1 MSSVDSFLTAKGLGI
16 IKREQHLLKDISLVI
31 NAAEIT
37 LFLGHNGAG
46 KTLLM
51 QVLHGLILPDQ
62 GAVSSA
68 PATRQRMVFQK
79 PIMLRRTAAQYFD
92 FVCPRLEPAQR
103 HLWFERAQLISRMH
117 APARRL
123 SGGEQQKLALIGALG
138 AKPNVLFLDEPAASL
153 DVEATLLIEKLI
165 TDARDAGTSIV
176 MTSHNRAQAARL
188 ADQVVFMDH
197 GRITEQTEAKEFFS
211 GPQST
216 AGRHYLEFS

>member
-1 MSSVDSFLTAKGLGI
+1 MSSADSFLTAHKLSI
-16 IKREQHLLKDISLVI
+16 IKSEHHLLKNISLEI
-31 NAAEIT
+31 KAAEIT
-37 LFLGHNGAG
+37 LLLGHNGAG

-62 GAVSSA
+62 GAVSSS

-79 PIMLRRTAAQYFD
+79 PIMLRRTAAQHFD
-92 FVCPRLEPAQR
+92 FVCPGLEPAQR
-103 HLWFERAQLISRMH
+103 HLWFDRAKLTYRMF

-153 DVEATLLIEKLI
+153 DVEATMLVEKLI

-197 GRITEQTEAKEFFS
+197 GQIIEQTEAKAFFS

>member
-1 MSSVDSFLTAKGLGI
+1 MSSANSFLTAQGLSI
-16 IKREQHLLKDISLVI
+16 TKSEQHLLKNITLEI
-31 NAAEIT
+31 KAAEIIV
-37 LFLGHNGAG
+37 FLGHNGAG

-51 QVLHGLILPDQ
+51 QVLHGLIQPDQ

-68 PATRQRMVFQK
+68 PGTRQRMVFQK

-92 FVCPRLEPAQR
+92 FVCPGLEPIER
-103 HLWFERAQLISRMH
+103 HLWFERAQLISRMC

-153 DVEATLLIEKLI
+153 DVEATLVVEKLI

-188 ADQVVFMDH
+188 ADRVVFMDQ
-197 GRITEQTEAKEFFS
+197 GQITEQTKAKAFFS
-211 GPQST
+211 GPQSN
-216 AGRHYLEFS
+216 AGRRYLEFT

>member
-1 MSSVDSFLTAKGLGI
+1 MSNAGSFLTAHELSITKS
-16 IKREQHLLKDISLVI
+16 EQHLLKDISLEI
-31 NAAEIT
+31 KAAEIT

-62 GAVSSA
+62 GTVSSA

-92 FVCPRLEPAQR
+92 FVCPGLGPAQR
-103 HLWFERAQLISRMH
+103 HLWFDRAQLISRMH

-153 DVEATLLIEKLI
+153 DVEATLLVEKLI

-197 GRITEQTEAKEFFS
+197 GQITEQTEAKVFFS
-211 GPQST
+211 GPRST
-216 AGRHYLEFS
+216 AGRHYLKFS